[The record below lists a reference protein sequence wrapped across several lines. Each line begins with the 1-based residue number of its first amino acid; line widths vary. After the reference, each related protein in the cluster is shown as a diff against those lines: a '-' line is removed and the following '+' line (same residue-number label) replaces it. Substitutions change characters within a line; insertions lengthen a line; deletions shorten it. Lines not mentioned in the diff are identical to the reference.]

1 MLCTRPFEVTARNI
15 AGVMG
20 LREYPFVILDHPIGS
35 LTPSQVKSRA
45 ADAYAQALSVL
56 LGD

>member
-20 LREYPFVILDHPIGS
+20 LRDYPFVVLDHPLGS
-35 LTPSQVKSRA
+35 LTPSQVKGGA
-45 ADAYAQALSVL
+45 ADAYVQALSVL
-56 LGD
+56 LGG

>member
-20 LREYPFVILDHPIGS
+20 LRDYPFVILDHPLGS
-35 LTPSQVKSRA
+35 LMPAQVKGRA
-45 ADAYAQALSVL
+45 ADAYAQALAIL
-56 LGD
+56 LED

>member
-20 LREYPFVILDHPIGS
+20 LRGYPFVVLDHPLGS
-35 LTPSQVKSRA
+35 LTPSQIKGRA
-45 ADAYAQALSVL
+45 AAAYAQALAIL
-56 LGD
+56 LDD